1 MAVKRYDGSAWQT
14 VAGLGA
20 QGPAATSSSIATWV
34 KTASGGETSVSG
46 NDDSSQP
53 LSYTVGQELVFINGV
68 LQKRGDDY
76 TATTG
81 NSITGLTALTAGDI
95 VSVWTVNAFSVTNA
109 ISNTIVDAKG
119 DILVGTGADTPG
131 RLAVGT
137 NDYVLTADSTTG
149 TGLKWAAP
157 AAGGMT
163 LLSTTTFS
171 GSSITVS
178 SISQDYT
185 DLVGVI
191 VDLYAN
197 NTGNGTYIRFN
208 GDTGSNYAYS
218 GVRNIGTTVSAQA
231 SLSDTRIILVP
242 RSATSNTDKKKT
254 FGTFTIPKYT
264 GSHNKLI
271 VNRTNGSDETDGV
284 SMHNVGMWDDTTA
297 VSSLVLFGDYTF
309 SGGTLYLYGV
319 K

>member
-20 QGPAATSSSIATWV
+20 QGAAATSSSIATWV

>member
-1 MAVKRYDGSAWQT
+1 
-14 VAGLGA
+14 
-20 QGPAATSSSIATWV
+20 
-34 KTASGGETSVSG
+34 
-46 NDDSSQP
+46 
-53 LSYTVGQELVFINGV
+53 
-68 LQKRGDDY
+68 
-76 TATTG
+76 
-81 NSITGLTALTAGDI
+81 
-95 VSVWTVNAFSVTNA
+95 
-109 ISNTIVDAKG
+109 
-119 DILVGTGADTPG
+119 
-131 RLAVGT
+131 VGT

>member
-46 NDDSSQP
+46 NDDNSQP

-95 VSVWTVNAFSVTNA
+95 VSVWTVNAFSVSNA

-149 TGLKWAAP
+149 TGLKWAAIP
-157 AAGGMT
+157 ASSGPAFKATGTTNQALAGSTWVKAQLGTETFDTDNCYDNATNYRFTPNKAGYYSFQTAARITHGDASAYYQYGIYKNGT
-163 LLSTTTFS
+163 LENLLIIVTAQTSGSTYAASNLIYFNGTTDYAEFYVYTQATASQNLDRSNTFFS
-171 GSSITVS
+171 GVW
-178 SISQDYT
+178 
-185 DLVGVI
+185 
-191 VDLYAN
+191 
-197 NTGNGTYIRFN
+197 IR
-208 GDTGSNYAYS
+208 S
-218 GVRNIGTTVSAQA
+218 
-231 SLSDTRIILVP
+231 
-242 RSATSNTDKKKT
+242 
-254 FGTFTIPKYT
+254 
-264 GSHNKLI
+264 
-271 VNRTNGSDETDGV
+271 
-284 SMHNVGMWDDTTA
+284 
-297 VSSLVLFGDYTF
+297 
-309 SGGTLYLYGV
+309 
-319 K
+319 